1 MAAGRREGPPVQV
14 GRERRVRGRV
24 SGGSGRGR
32 LAGAGSAR
40 GAAAFASVEDPGGR
54 VQPEGV
60 DALPRRVWS
69 LPPALLR
76 VAQLFST
83 GFSGS
88 SFLRPFRPHLP
99 GVLAGP
105 VGQSRSTLFC
115 CRVVEGRVSASR
127 VSGNLAT
134 LRRVTSAVSHWVP
147 QVLHHLAPH
156 HLISAKSGRPCRS
169 SQWGP
174 RFFTCLVA
182 ISLSS
187 SLV

>member
-1 MAAGRREGPPVQV
+1 MAAGRGEGPPVQV

-88 SFLRPFRPHLP
+88 SFLRTVSPAPAWCP
-99 GVLAGP
+99 GRAGGAIP
-105 VGQSRSTLFC
+105 VYALC
-115 CRVVEGRVSASR
+115 CRVVKGRVSASR

-147 QVLHHLAPH
+147 QVLYHLAPH

-182 ISLSS
+182 CLSL
-187 SLV
+187 